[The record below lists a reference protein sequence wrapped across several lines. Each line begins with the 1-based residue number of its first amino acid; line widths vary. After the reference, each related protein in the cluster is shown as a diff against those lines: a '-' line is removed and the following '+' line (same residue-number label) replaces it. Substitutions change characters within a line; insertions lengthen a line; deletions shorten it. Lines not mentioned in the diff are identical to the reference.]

1 MEILGF
7 EYPDDAYFLL
17 EEDVWCRPGEDGAMT
32 VGVTAFGIH
41 LSGDVYMC
49 RPKPAGTQVAQG
61 GPVAL
66 AELSKS
72 VVAIRSPLT
81 GRVVEANPLLADRP
95 ELVHREPYGR
105 GWLVRIAPGRWHGD
119 LARLAHGD
127 SLRARATARM
137 RAADAGGG
145 EDAR

>member
-17 EEDVWCRPGEDGAMT
+17 EEDMWCRPGEDGALT

-41 LSGDVYMC
+41 LSDDFYMC
-49 RPKPAGTQVAQG
+49 RPKRAGTGLAQG
-61 GPVAL
+61 DPVAV

-72 VVAIRSPLT
+72 VVAIRSPVS
-81 GRVVEANPLLADRP
+81 GRIVEANALLADAP

-105 GWLVRIAPGRWHGD
+105 GWLVRIAPSRWDEDRG
-119 LARLAHGD
+119 RLAHGA
-127 SLRARATARM
+127 SLREAAIARM
-137 RAADAGGG
+137 RAADA
-145 EDAR
+145 D